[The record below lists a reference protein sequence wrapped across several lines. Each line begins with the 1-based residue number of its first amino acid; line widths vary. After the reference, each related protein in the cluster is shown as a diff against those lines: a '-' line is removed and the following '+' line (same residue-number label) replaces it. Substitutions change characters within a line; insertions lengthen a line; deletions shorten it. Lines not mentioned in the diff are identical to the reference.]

1 MRAKGMGWSR
11 MPLFVW
17 TILVYSYLLILALP
31 AIAAAVTML
40 LADRHFHTGFF
51 DVAQGET
58 RCYGSICSGSS
69 ATPRST

>member
-17 TILVYSYLLILALP
+17 TILVDSYLLILAPP

-40 LADRHFHTGFF
+40 LCIVTSTPKTFS
-51 DVAQGET
+51 DVAQG
-58 RCYGSICSGSS
+58 GD
-69 ATPRST
+69 PLPWQHLF